1 VPSAGTGARVALVT
15 AGNAGLARGVVVTLA
30 RDGYRTAFTYRNGG
44 TGPDGTLAAVRAGG
58 SGAFAVPADFAKR
71 GDGSAAIAA
80 VEQHFGRLDVLVH
93 AIGPIIVRRF
103 EKLTLADYD
112 AIVTANL
119 ASAVECAAAALPGM
133 RARGFGRLVFFG
145 MNGSRVT
152 QPGLGMSLYAAA
164 KAGLTAFAR
173 TLSLE
178 EAKYGVTVN
187 TVEPGDIRN
196 KDADRAA
203 ARAIVADNPTGHAGS
218 WEDIA
223 YAVRFLVADEAEFIN
238 GATIGVNGGLVDA
251 YE

>member
-1 VPSAGTGARVALVT
+1 M
-15 AGNAGLARGVVVTLA
+15 TLA
-30 RDGYRTAFTYRNGG
+30 RDGYRTAFTYRDGG
-44 TGPDGTLAAVRAGG
+44 TGPDGTLAAVRAAGAE
-58 SGAFAVPADFAKR
+58 AFAVPADFAKR
-71 GDGSAAIAA
+71 GDGSAAVAA

-112 AIVTANL
+112 AIVTPNL
-119 ASAVECAAAALPGM
+119 ASAVECAGAALVGM

-152 QPGLGMSLYAAA
+152 QPGAGMSLYGAA
-164 KAGLTAFAR
+164 KAGVTAFAR
-173 TLSLE
+173 TLALE
-178 EAKYGVTVN
+178 EAKYGITVN

-196 KDADRAA
+196 KEASREESLAIAA
-203 ARAIVADNPTGHAGS
+203 ENPTGHAGS

-223 YAVRFLVADEAEFIN
+223 GAVRFLVAAEAEFIN